1 MTTIMLLVITAAAG
15 MAGAM
20 AMSGKLR
27 AKRGE

>member
-1 MTTIMLLVITAAAG
+1 MTAVMLLIITAAAG
-15 MAGAM
+15 MVGAM